1 MNPIVSISLPAC
13 RRHTVVH
20 RIARTYWPWLRPPI
34 GSGVAKARAESEG
47 GCSDC
52 LTVTMSDSSAST
64 QVSESVRI
72 ERDGD
77 VALVIVNN
85 PPVNALS
92 WHVRQGLFDGITQ
105 ATESG
110 ASAIV
115 VICDGRTFIA
125 GADISEFGGNVPKAA
140 GLQEVQAAMEDAPVP
155 VIAAIHG
162 TALGGG
168 LEVALCAD
176 YRVAVASAKFG
187 LPEVNLGL
195 LPGAGGTQRLPRLVG
210 VPKALEMMTTGRHV
224 SSGEAKEGG
233 LVDDVVDSDDL
244 DDLRTAAVAF
254 ANRAVAENMPRTR
267 VRDRNELVEQ
277 HKGDDEVF
285 ANFRKGIARKTRG
298 FLAPEYNIQCIEA
311 AANLPFDDGLKVEG
325 KLFMELMTGPQS
337 AAQRYYFFAERA
349 ANKIPDIAKDTPLI
363 DVQHVGILGAGTM
376 GGGIAMNFVNVGI
389 PVTIVERDQE
399 SLDRGLGVVRKNYER
414 SRSTTA
420 EQVEERMALIT
431 GSTSKQDFV
440 ECDMVIEAV
449 FEDMELKQS
458 IFKELDEICKP
469 GALLAS
475 NTSALDVNEIAAVT
489 SRPESVIGMHFFSPA
504 NVMKLLEN
512 VRGDKSSDSVVATT
526 MAIGKKINKV
536 SVMVGVCP
544 GFVGNRMLFM
554 RGAEAERMLMEGA
567 TPAQIDNVL
576 YEFGFPMGPF
586 SMSDLAGLDI
596 GWKEETSS
604 SSTIREI
611 LCENGRRGQKN
622 GRGYYTYDPDTRA
635 ATPDPE
641 VEQLIKDFAISK
653 GHEQREVTD
662 QEILERL
669 LYPMVN
675 EGAKILEE
683 KIAIRG
689 SDIDVVWV
697 NGYGWPV
704 YRGGPMH
711 WADGVG
717 LAEIVSKIKGYSE
730 SLGGRHWEL
739 SPLLEQLATDSGQL
753 QTHAS

>member
-1 MNPIVSISLPAC
+1 MRGGNWVIDG
-13 RRHTVVH
+13 
-20 RIARTYWPWLRPPI
+20 
-34 GSGVAKARAESEG
+34 GSESNLG
-47 GCSDC
+47 PRVC
-52 LTVTMSDSSAST
+52 LTVAM
-64 QVSESVRI
+64 SESMELSQSVRL

-92 WHVRQGLFDGITQ
+92 WHVRQGLFDGMTQ
-105 ATESG
+105 AVESG
-110 ASAIV
+110 AKAIV

-140 GLQEVQAAMEDAPVP
+140 GLQEVQAAMEDAPIP

-168 LEVALCAD
+168 LEVALCAH
-176 YRVAVASAKFG
+176 YRVSVSSARFG

-224 SSGEAKEGG
+224 SSAEAQAGG
-233 LVDDVVDSDDL
+233 LVDEVISGDGL
-244 DDLRTAAVAF
+244 EELKLAAVAF
-254 ANRAVAENMPRTR
+254 ANKAVTEDLPLVR
-267 VRDRNELVEQ
+267 VRDRDDKVAEA
-277 HKGDDEVF
+277 KGNDQLF
-285 ANFRKGIARKTRG
+285 ADFRKSIARKTRG

-311 AANLPFDDGLKVEG
+311 AANLPFDEGLKVEG

-337 AAQRYYFFAERA
+337 GAQRYYFFAERA

-363 DVQHVGILGAGTM
+363 DVQKVGVLGAGTM

-389 PVTIVERDQE
+389 PVTIVERDQA
-399 SLDRGLGVVRKNYER
+399 SLDKGLDVVRKNYER

-420 EQVEERMALIT
+420 EQVEERMSLIN
-431 GSTSKQDFV
+431 GSISKQDFAD
-440 ECDMVIEAV
+440 CDMVIEAV
-449 FEDMELKQS
+449 FEDMELKKT

-475 NTSALDVNEIAAVT
+475 NTSALDVNEIASVT

-526 MAIGKKINKV
+526 MAIGKKIKKV

-567 TPAQIDNVL
+567 TPAQIDSVL
-576 YEFGFPMGPF
+576 YNFGFPMGPF

-641 VEQLIKDFAISK
+641 VEQLIKDFAVSK
-653 GHEQREVTD
+653 GHEQREVTE

-711 WADGVG
+711 WADSIG
-717 LAEIVSKIKGYSE
+717 LAEIVSKIEGYSE
-730 SLGGRHWEL
+730 SLGGKHWDL
-739 SPLLEQLATDSGQL
+739 SPLLKSLAESGGQL